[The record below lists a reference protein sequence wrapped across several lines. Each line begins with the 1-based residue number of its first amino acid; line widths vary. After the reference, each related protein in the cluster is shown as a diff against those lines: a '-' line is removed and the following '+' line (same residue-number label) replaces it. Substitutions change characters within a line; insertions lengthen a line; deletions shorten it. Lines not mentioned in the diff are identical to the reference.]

1 MKYFVKVFFCMIL
14 VITIAL
20 AVMGYVLIS
29 HNFENALSREKARVL
44 EEYQL
49 LKFSLQAGMINAV
62 EQGAVLEEVL
72 SEIAGQTAQL
82 APENNLFAIYTDQF
96 SVLQSSFPREYDFSQ
111 IATKQE
117 DKLYYTTA
125 SIGETTHMLVSGYF
139 EQSDMQLYLSVGRDI
154 GAVLEE
160 QQAQM
165 KDYMI
170 IYGIIL
176 CTSAVVLSVVSFLL
190 TRPIGLLT
198 QAAARIADGHYSER
212 VYSRSHDEIG
222 MLAQSFN
229 KMAEN
234 VEEKIYAL
242 ELNARQKE
250 DFVANFAHELKTPLT
265 SVIGYADMIYSK
277 QCDAQTV
284 HMAAGYIL
292 SEGMRLES
300 LSFKLMEL
308 IVLGKQDFLLE
319 EMPARE
325 LMEDIVH
332 TLAPFMQEK
341 QVLLTWQAEP
351 CYVWAEY
358 DLVKTMIL
366 NLADNAAKADS
377 TQIHIRGSVVGH
389 RYEICIEDDGC
400 GIPEEELS
408 RITEAFYMVDKA
420 RSRGQHGA
428 GLGLAI
434 AAKIAAIHGTRLN
447 YSSAVGQGTTVRFS
461 LPMQR
466 RKHKRKR
473 AGQNET
479 RRQ

>member
-96 SVLQSSFPREYDFSQ
+96 SVLQSNFPREYDFSQ

-277 QCDAQTV
+277 QCDAQS
-284 HMAAGYIL
+284 HN
-292 SEGMRLES
+292 
-300 LSFKLMEL
+300 
-308 IVLGKQDFLLE
+308 
-319 EMPARE
+319 RE
-325 LMEDIVH
+325 NNR
-332 TLAPFMQEK
+332 APHRA
-341 QVLLTWQAEP
+341 V
-351 CYVWAEY
+351 
-358 DLVKTMIL
+358 
-366 NLADNAAKADS
+366 ADS
-377 TQIHIRGSVVGH
+377 V
-389 RYEICIEDDGC
+389 EI
-400 GIPEEELS
+400 
-408 RITEAFYMVDKA
+408 
-420 RSRGQHGA
+420 
-428 GLGLAI
+428 
-434 AAKIAAIHGTRLN
+434 
-447 YSSAVGQGTTVRFS
+447 
-461 LPMQR
+461 
-466 RKHKRKR
+466 HKRHNR
-473 AGQNET
+473 HCRGN
-479 RRQ
+479 RRYNNPREILTIFPQRQWR

>member
-20 AVMGYVLIS
+20 ALMGYVLIS

-49 LKFSLQAGMINAV
+49 LKFSLQAGMINAA
-62 EQGAVLEEVL
+62 EQGAILEEVL
-72 SEIAGQTAQL
+72 SDIADQTAKL
-82 APENNLFAIYTDQF
+82 VPEGNLFAVYTENYSIWESNFPFAYSF
-96 SVLQSSFPREYDFSQ
+96 SE
-111 IATKQE
+111 IATQQT
-117 DKLYYTTA
+117 DKLYYTMDE
-125 SIGETTHMLVSGYF
+125 IGGTTHMLVSGYF
-139 EQSDMQLYLSVGRDI
+139 EQSDMQLYLSVGRDV
-154 GAVLEE
+154 GVVLEE

-165 KDYMI
+165 QDYMI

-176 CTSAVVLSVVSFLL
+176 CISAVALSGISFLL

-198 QAAARIADGHYSER
+198 KAAGRIADGHYSER

-265 SVIGYADMIYSK
+265 SVIGYADMLYSK
-277 QCDAQTV
+277 QCDEETI

-292 SEGMRLES
+292 SEGMRLEA

-308 IVLGKQDFLLE
+308 TVLGKQDFLLQ

-325 LMEDIVH
+325 LLEDVIH
-332 TLAPFMQEK
+332 TLAPVMREK
-341 QVLLTWQAEP
+341 QILLTCQAEQR
-351 CYVWAEY
+351 YIWAEY
-358 DLVKTMIL
+358 DLMKTMIL
-366 NLADNAAKADS
+366 NLIDNAAKADS
-377 TQIHIRGSVVGH
+377 THIHIRGGVVRR

-400 GIPEEELS
+400 GMAKEELS

-434 AAKIAAIHGTRLN
+434 AVKIAKIHGTRLE
-447 YSSAVGQGTTVRFS
+447 YTSEIGRGTSVRFS
-461 LPMQR
+461 LPMER
-466 RKHKRKR
+466 MVRKNDKRKR
-473 AGQNET
+473 AS
-479 RRQ
+479 